1 MNRRINVEEKDILK
15 YKHEFLVNL
24 ISISLEAIEVI
35 TLYTL
40 VMYHF
45 LFG

>member
-15 YKHEFLVNL
+15 YKPEFLVNL
-24 ISISLEAIEVI
+24 ISISLEAIAVI